1 MCKDNKKIIFIF
13 VIPKFFFSKSSIN
26 TTIPLFCYICIM
38 IVYHG
43 TTSKFDQFDLTHLG
57 EGEGKSKFGVGHYAS
72 SVYDTA
78 ALYAGKCKGKTKYVY
93 TLAGPDLT
101 DKTHIVSA
109 KRPHQAII
117 EKVEE
122 RFGEIPDEAKSSGK
136 YFRKYIGNL
145 LLGNKGTVKKMIGSL
160 STEGEIKVSKFL
172 YEIGVLYLVWAQSQ
186 ATPDNGQINLA
197 ILDDSIIEIKK
208 IEEVKLDEK
217 GKLKKKS
224 SASIADAIKNNY
236 PEYWGDQ
243 VYPIAQSVFFHKK
256 TDNYWILSNMASCPL
271 EIEGIPFKS
280 SEHLFQTLKFATSES
295 IIAVYRSNNAKMTAK
310 HYQKLGGH
318 RREDWERILVDVM
331 KFCLQQKY
339 EQCPEFRK
347 ELDSTKG
354 YNIVELQDAKN
365 DKESS
370 RANAWGVKT
379 KGENYEGPN
388 LMGRLLM
395 ELRDGTMKYKLPENW
410 DKALA
415 AIGEN

>member
-1 MCKDNKKIIFIF
+1 
-13 VIPKFFFSKSSIN
+13 
-26 TTIPLFCYICIM
+26 M

-43 TTSKFDQFDLTHLG
+43 TTSKFDHFDLAHLG

-72 SVYDTA
+72 TVYATA
-78 ALYAGKCKGKTKYVY
+78 ALYAGKCKGRTKYVY
-93 TLAGPDLT
+93 TLEVPDLT
-101 DKTHIVSA
+101 DSNHIVSA
-109 KRPHQAII
+109 KPPHKSII
-117 EKVEE
+117 EKAEE
-122 RFGEIPDEAKSSGK
+122 HIGQIPDEAKSSGK
-136 YFRKYIGNL
+136 AFRKYIGNH
-145 LLGNKGTVKKMIGSL
+145 LLGNKGTVKKMTGSL

-186 ATPDNGQINLA
+186 ACPDNGQINVA

-208 IEEVKLDEK
+208 IEKVKLDEK
-217 GKLKKKS
+217 GKYIDGANQLVKMKKKS
-224 SASIADAIKNNY
+224 STRLAEFIKKYY

-243 VYPIAQSVFFHKK
+243 VYPISQSVFFNKK
-256 TDNYWILSNMASCPL
+256 ADDHWILSNMADCPL
-271 EIEGIPFKS
+271 EIEGVPFKN

-295 IIAVYRSNNAKMTAK
+295 ITAVYQAQNAKMTAK
-310 HYQKLGGH
+310 HWQTIDGH
-318 RREDWERILVDVM
+318 RRADWGQIVLDVM

-354 YNIVELQDAKN
+354 YNIVELQVNIN

-379 KGENYEGPN
+379 KGENYKGPN

-395 ELRDGTMKYKLPENW
+395 ELRDGKMEYKLPDDWN
-410 DKALA
+410 KALVI
-415 AIGEN
+415 IGKNK

>member
-1 MCKDNKKIIFIF
+1 
-13 VIPKFFFSKSSIN
+13 
-26 TTIPLFCYICIM
+26 M

-43 TTSKFDQFDLTHLG
+43 TTSKFDHFDLAHLG

-78 ALYAGKCKGKTKYVY
+78 ALYAGKCKGETKYVY
-93 TLAGPDLT
+93 TLEVPDLS
-101 DKTHIVSA
+101 DFNHIVSA
-109 KRPHQAII
+109 KPPHQVII

-122 RFGEIPDEAKSSGK
+122 QFGQIPDEAKSLGK
-136 YFRKYIGNL
+136 HFRKYVGNL

-186 ATPDNGQINLA
+186 ATPDNGKINVA
-197 ILDDSIIEIKK
+197 ILDDSIITIKK
-208 IEEVKLDEK
+208 IETVELDEK

-224 SASIADAIKNNY
+224 SASIAEGIKKYY
-236 PEYWGDQ
+236 PQYWGDQ

-256 TDNYWILSNMASCPL
+256 TDNHWILSNMASCPL
-271 EIEGIPFKS
+271 EVEGIQFKS
-280 SEHLFQTLKFATSES
+280 SEHLFQTLKFATPES
-295 IIAVYRSNNAKMTAK
+295 ITAVYQSISPKMTAK
-310 HYQKLGGH
+310 HFQKLGGH
-318 RREDWERILVDVM
+318 KRADWEQIRVDVM

-339 EQCPEFRK
+339 EQCLAFRE

-354 YNIVELQDAKN
+354 YNIVELQDSKR
-365 DKESS
+365 DKETS
-370 RANAWGVKT
+370 RANGWGVKT
-379 KGENYEGPN
+379 KGQNYEGPN
-388 LMGRLLM
+388 IMGRLLM
-395 ELRDGTMKYKLPENW
+395 ELRDGTMKYKLPEDW

>member
-1 MCKDNKKIIFIF
+1 
-13 VIPKFFFSKSSIN
+13 
-26 TTIPLFCYICIM
+26 M

-43 TTSKFDQFDLTHLG
+43 TTSKFDRFDLAHLG

-72 SVYDTA
+72 TVYATA
-78 ALYAGKCKGKTKYVY
+78 ALYAGKCKGRTKYVY
-93 TLAGPDLT
+93 TLEVPDLT
-101 DKTHIVSA
+101 DSNHIVSA
-109 KRPHQAII
+109 KPPHKSII
-117 EKVEE
+117 EKAEE
-122 RFGEIPDEAKSSGK
+122 HIGQIPDEAKSSGK
-136 YFRKYIGNL
+136 AFRKYIGNH
-145 LLGNKGTVKKMIGSL
+145 LLGNKGTVKKMTGSL

-186 ATPDNGQINLA
+186 ACPDNGQINVA

-208 IEEVKLDEK
+208 IEKVKLDEK
-217 GKLKKKS
+217 GKYIDGSNQLVKMKKKS
-224 SASIADAIKNNY
+224 STRLAEFIKEHY

-243 VYPIAQSVFFHKK
+243 VYPVAKSVFFNKK
-256 TDNYWILSNMASCPL
+256 ADDHWILSNMADCPL
-271 EIEGIPFKS
+271 EIEGVPFKN

-295 IIAVYRSNNAKMTAK
+295 ITAVYQAQNAKMTAK
-310 HYQKLGGH
+310 HWQTIDGH
-318 RREDWERILVDVM
+318 RRADWGQIVLDVM

-354 YNIVELQDAKN
+354 YNIVELQVNIN

-379 KGENYEGPN
+379 KGENYKGPN

-395 ELRDGTMKYKLPENW
+395 ELRDGKMEYKLPDDWN
-410 DKALA
+410 KALVI
-415 AIGEN
+415 IGKNK

>member
-1 MCKDNKKIIFIF
+1 
-13 VIPKFFFSKSSIN
+13 
-26 TTIPLFCYICIM
+26 M

-43 TTSKFDQFDLTHLG
+43 TTSKFDHFDLTHLG

-78 ALYAGKCKGKTKYVY
+78 ALYAGKCKGETKYVY
-93 TLAGPDLT
+93 TLEVPELT
-101 DKTHIVSA
+101 DFNHIVSA
-109 KRPHQAII
+109 KPPHQVII
-117 EKVEE
+117 EKVEKQ
-122 RFGEIPDEAKSSGK
+122 FGQIPDEAKSSGK
-136 YFRKYIGNL
+136 SFRKYIGNL

-160 STEGEIKVSKFL
+160 SVEGEIKVSRFL

-186 ATPDNGQINLA
+186 SRPDNGKINVA
-197 ILDDSIIEIKK
+197 ILDDSIITIKK
-208 IEEVKLDEK
+208 IEEVELDEK

-224 SASIADAIKNNY
+224 SASIAEGIKKYY
-236 PEYWGDQ
+236 PQYWGDQ

-256 TDNYWILSNMASCPL
+256 TDNHWILSNMASCPL

-280 SEHLFQTLKFATSES
+280 SEHLFQTLKFATPKS
-295 IIAVYRSNNAKMTAK
+295 ITAVYQSNNAKMTAK

-318 RREDWERILVDVM
+318 RREDWEQIRVDVM

-347 ELDSTKG
+347 ELDSTIG
-354 YNIVELQDAKN
+354 YNIVELQDRKN

-370 RANAWGVKT
+370 RANGWGVKT
-379 KGENYEGPN
+379 KGQNYEGAN

-395 ELRDGTMKYKLPENW
+395 ELRDGKMEYKLPEDW
-410 DKALA
+410 DKALVT
-415 AIGEN
+415 IGGCK